1 MWVGGGPVLL
11 FGGIVLVV
19 MGLAVLPVLLP
30 WPSKV
35 RWALSAEATNPLI
48 AFTNERHGVHVGP
61 VVLVAVDSRPERL
74 AIEVRPEGA
83 SGGRALVGRPS
94 APGELAAL
102 EGWCHTGTTLLLVD
116 EGGGVV
122 LHGPHRSVTGLREA
136 ERAETT

>member
-1 MWVGGGPVLL
+1 VLF

-19 MGLAVLPVLLP
+19 LALAVAPLVLP

-35 RWALSAEATNPLI
+35 RWALTAEAINPLI
-48 AFTNERHGVHVGP
+48 AFTNERHGVHIGP
-61 VVLVAVDSRPERL
+61 VVLVAVDSGPEGL
-74 AIEVRPEGA
+74 AIAVRPEGGA
-83 SGGRALVGRPS
+83 RGRALVGPPS